1 MKELANFSEELA
13 AKPMMVVATK
23 IDAAQDPKRVSS
35 LRALAK
41 RRNLPFFKISS
52 ATGEGIEEL
61 KQAMAKL
68 VMPPKEDDEA

>member
-13 AKPMMVVATK
+13 AKPMIVVATK
-23 IDAAQDPKRVSS
+23 IDAAQDPKRISS

-41 RRNLPFFKISS
+41 RSNLPFFKVSS
-52 ATGEGIEEL
+52 STGEGIEEL

-68 VMPPKEDDEA
+68 VLPPAED